1 MTVITL
7 GEVMIHKLV
16 VAALLASAVSVS
28 VPAVAQAERP
38 YANCTEAHDD
48 GRHDIPQ
55 NDPAY
60 WDGGD
65 RDHDGFACDS

>member
-1 MTVITL
+1 MIRTVL
-7 GEVMIHKLV
+7 
-16 VAALLASAVSVS
+16 AAVLLSAVTAIGTS
-28 VPAVAQAERP
+28 PVALAERP

-48 GRHDIPQ
+48 GRWDIPQ
-55 NDPAY
+55 DDPAY